1 MTIRNFQ
8 RRKQLNQ
15 VKYIIIKIIG
25 NIFSFVF
32 GNLFKFNP
40 TFIVELFYILRPIIY
55 FGSIMAFGKNSFIPL
70 FINLVID
77 VIVLRTKKRPNEKF
91 MQQKIYFHEYAY
103 RYGRLSVYL
112 LREPI
117 FSIIT
122 KPFIEK
128 ILKTFRFSERI
139 INFLIRVL
147 TYFTKCY
154 YIL

>member
-1 MTIRNFQ
+1 M
-8 RRKQLNQ
+8 
-15 VKYIIIKIIG
+15 G
-25 NIFSFVF
+25 
-32 GNLFKFNP
+32 
-40 TFIVELFYILRPIIY
+40 
-55 FGSIMAFGKNSFIPL
+55 FGKKSFIPL
-70 FINLVID
+70 FINMAID
-77 VIVLRTKKRPNEKF
+77 LIILKCKKRPNEKF
-91 MQQKIYFHEYAY
+91 MQQKIYFYEYAY

-122 KPFIEK
+122 KPFLEK

-139 INFLIRVL
+139 INFLLRIL

>member
-1 MTIRNFQ
+1 M
-8 RRKQLNQ
+8 KLN
-15 VKYIIIKIIG
+15 
-25 NIFSFVF
+25 
-32 GNLFKFNP
+32 P
-40 TFIVELFYILRPIIY
+40 MFIVELLYILRPVIY
-55 FGSIMAFGKNSFIPL
+55 FAFIVIFGKQSFIPL
-70 FINLVID
+70 FVNIAID
-77 VIVLRTKKRPNEKF
+77 LIILKTKKRSNEKF
-91 MQQKIYFHEYAY
+91 MQQKIYYYEYAY

-117 FSIIT
+117 FSLIT

-139 INFLIRVL
+139 INILIRIL